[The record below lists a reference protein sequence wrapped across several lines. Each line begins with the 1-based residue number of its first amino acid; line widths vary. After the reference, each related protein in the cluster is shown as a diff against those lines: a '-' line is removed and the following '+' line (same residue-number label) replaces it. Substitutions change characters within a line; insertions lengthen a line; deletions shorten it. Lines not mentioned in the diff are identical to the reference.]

1 MSGFDDLLRSPL
13 VSSDVWASRRR
24 ILLAPLLAAVPLAMA
39 GSAAQAGRIDP
50 SQTVITLPDAMKW
63 VPWTGLPPHSGEMA
77 PFSGGLNEPGP
88 YLVLVARRTGA
99 CSASTPSAL
108 MTTWRD
114 GADISAC
121 VTRYRQGRLG
131 MSAHARGPTA

>member
-1 MSGFDDLLRSPL
+1 MSRFDDLLRSPL

-63 VPWTGLPPHSGEMA
+63 VPWTGLPSHSGEMVA
-77 PFSGGLNEPGP
+77 
-88 YLVLVARRTGA
+88 VLRRPERTRTLSRAGRSPDWSVQRVHPVGA
-99 CSASTPSAL
+99 HDDLA
-108 MTTWRD
+108 
-114 GADISAC
+114 
-121 VTRYRQGRLG
+121 
-131 MSAHARGPTA
+131 